1 MTNLVLIT
9 SVINTLKNSLSYS
22 NIRSVFTRE
31 ERYEQTKKTIESIR
45 EKIPNCKIM
54 IVECTDFTLEEKE
67 YFERNCDYVL
77 NLWDKKELHSHI
89 FGISKADG
97 EGTMMIQ
104 SLKYII
110 ENKFEYNNL
119 FKISGR
125 YFLNSSFDYELYNNN
140 NNIFKKIE
148 YIFNICTV
156 LYKITN
162 SFTPTLLFYLEH
174 PLIKEAMRSC
184 RGYEQLFGIIL
195 KTIKYD
201 NITFLDNLG
210 VSGNVTVCGS
220 KYKG

>member
-9 SVINTLKNSLSYS
+9 SVINTPNNPLSYS
-22 NIRSVFTRE
+22 NVRSVFTRE
-31 ERYEQTKKTIESIR
+31 ERYDQTKKTIESIR

-67 YFERNCDYVL
+67 YFERNCDYIL
-77 NLWDKKELHSHI
+77 NLWDKKELHPHI

-104 SLKYII
+104 SLKHII

-148 YIFNICTV
+148 NICNICTV
-156 LYKITN
+156 LYKITS
-162 SFTPTLLFYLEH
+162 SFTHTLLIYLEH
-174 PLIKEAMRSC
+174 PLIKEAMCSC

-195 KTIKYD
+195 KTQKYD
-201 NITFLDNLG
+201 NITFLDKLG
-210 VSGNVTVCGS
+210 VTGCITVCGTCCEW
-220 KYKG
+220 